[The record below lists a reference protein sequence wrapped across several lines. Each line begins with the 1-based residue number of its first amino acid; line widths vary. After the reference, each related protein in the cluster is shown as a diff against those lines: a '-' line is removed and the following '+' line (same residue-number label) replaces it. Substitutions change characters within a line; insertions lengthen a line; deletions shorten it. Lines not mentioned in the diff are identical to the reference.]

1 MRVFFVGHSTLLI
14 EIGQTRIL
22 TDPVWSATCSP
33 LLGCP
38 PRRFSPPG
46 LRFEEL
52 PPIDLVLVSHNHYD
66 HLDKATIVRLGS
78 NPRYIVPTGLA
89 EWFRRRQCHR
99 VTELKWWESIVLDDL
114 TITAT
119 PSQHW
124 SKRTLFDTN
133 RSHWCSFAI
142 RSTQQNIFF
151 TGDSGYYEAFG
162 RIGEELG
169 PFTAAALPIGA
180 YAPEWFMDEVHM
192 SPEQA
197 VRAFE
202 DLKAGHFLAI
212 HHSTFQL
219 TDESPHEP
227 MERLRRE
234 WLRCHYDRRRLW
246 IPRAGDHIVL

>member
-1 MRVFFVGHSTLLI
+1 MLYLVKKYQSIPLVYKMVTAMVLGVIVGAMMGHGAAWFAPLGKFFLTLLKVI
-14 EIGQTRIL
+14 AL
-22 TDPVWSATCSP
+22 P
-33 LLGCP
+33 L
-38 PRRFSPPG
+38 
-46 LRFEEL
+46 
-52 PPIDLVLVSHNHYD
+52 V
-66 HLDKATIVRLGS
+66 IVNLIAGIS
-78 NPRYIVPTGLA
+78 
-89 EWFRRRQCHR
+89 
-99 VTELKWWESIVLDDL
+99 SLDD
-114 TITAT
+114 
-119 PSQHW
+119 PQ
-124 SKRTLFDTN
+124 
-133 RSHWCSFAI
+133 
-142 RSTQQNIFF
+142 
-151 TGDSGYYEAFG
+151 AFG